1 LDPAGPAA
9 EAIALLWWTMLLGA
23 ATIFLATSLVLVGA
37 YAPSVRTKLTPKL
50 LITWGGLVIPSALLT
65 ALVITA
71 FALGEQLLPTAERS
85 ASRQIEVIARRF
97 AWEFRYPGVAGSTQD
112 VLHIPAGRDMHL
124 IVTSED
130 VIHSFWIPRL
140 GGKIDAIPG
149 HPNVV
154 RLKAE
159 KPGSYGGICAEFCGD
174 GHTIMRFQVV
184 AHAAEDYDAALAR
197 AAETGR

>member
-1 LDPAGPAA
+1 
-9 EAIALLWWTMLLGA
+9 MLLGA
-23 ATIFLATSLVLVGA
+23 GAIFLATSVVLVGA
-37 YAPSVRTKLTPKL
+37 YIPSIRHALTPKL
-50 LITWGGLVIPSALLT
+50 LIIWGGLVIPSTLLT

-71 FALGEQLLPTAERS
+71 FALGEHLLPSSERP

-97 AWEFRYPGVAGSTQD
+97 AWEFRYPGVAGSTLD
-112 VLHIPAGRDMHL
+112 VLHIPAGRDIRL

-154 RLKAE
+154 RLKAD
-159 KPGSYGGICAEFCGD
+159 KPGSYGGICAEFCGE

-184 AHAAEDYDAALAR
+184 AHVAEDYDAALAR
-197 AAETGR
+197 ATEAGR